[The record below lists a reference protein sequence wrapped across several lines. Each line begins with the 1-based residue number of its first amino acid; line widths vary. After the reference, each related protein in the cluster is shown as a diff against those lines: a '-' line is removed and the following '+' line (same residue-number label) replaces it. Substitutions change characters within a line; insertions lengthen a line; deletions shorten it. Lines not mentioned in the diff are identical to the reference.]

1 MKIQDVQKKEQPKI
15 VRLNLKT
22 TKEISSWMKENKV
35 SPQAVFDLSM
45 KELMEK

>member
-1 MKIQDVQKKEQPKI
+1 MKIQDVQKKEQPKK

-22 TKEISSWMKENKV
+22 TKEISMWMKENKV

-45 KELMEK
+45 KDLMGK